1 MTLLFRWFLGAVA
14 LLLVAYLFPGIHVDG
29 LWPSAI
35 VAALALGFANAFIR
49 PILSVLT
56 LPLTCLT
63 FGLFSLVLN
72 AVLFWAVSELVDGF
86 EVEGALTALA
96 GSVVFSLLT
105 AGINQFFE

>member
-49 PILSVLT
+49 PILSVFT
-56 LPLTCLT
+56 LPLSCLT
-63 FGLFSLVLN
+63 LGLFSLVLN
-72 AVLFWAVSELVDGF
+72 AVLFWAVSEVVDGF

-96 GSVVFSLLT
+96 GSVVFSLLS

>member
-14 LLLVAYLFPGIHVDG
+14 LLLVAYLFPGIHVAG

-35 VAALALGFANAFIR
+35 VAALGLGLANALIR
-49 PILSVLT
+49 PVLSVLT
-56 LPLTCLT
+56 LPLSCMT

-72 AVLFWAVSELVDGF
+72 AVLFWAVSEFVDGF

-96 GSVVFSLLT
+96 GSIVFSLLS
-105 AGINQFFE
+105 AGINQLFK

>member
-14 LLLVAYLFPGIHVDG
+14 LLLVAYLFPGINVEG

-49 PILSVLT
+49 PILSLLT
-56 LPLTCLT
+56 LPLSCLT

-72 AVLFWAVSELVDGF
+72 AVLFWAVSEFVDGF
-86 EVEGALTALA
+86 EVEGAWTALA

>member
-1 MTLLFRWFLGAVA
+1 MTLLFRWFLGAIA
-14 LLLVAYLFPGIHVDG
+14 LLLVAYLFPGINVAG

-56 LPLTCLT
+56 LPLSCLT

-72 AVLFWAVSELVDGF
+72 AVLFWAVSEFVAGF
-86 EVEGALTALA
+86 DVEGVWTALA

>member
-1 MTLLFRWFLGAVA
+1 MALLFRWFLGAIA
-14 LLLVAYLFPGIHVDG
+14 LLLVAYLFPGINVAG

-49 PILSVLT
+49 PILTVLT
-56 LPLTCLT
+56 LPLSCLT

-72 AVLFWAVSELVDGF
+72 AALFWAVSEFVDGF
-86 EVEGALTALA
+86 SVEGALTALA
-96 GSVVFSLLT
+96 GSVVYSLLT